1 MLGMA
6 YVGEIAALVTALMWV
21 LCSLA
26 FTAAGRHIGSISVN
40 LLRLLVAF
48 VFFTLTGLIFRGHP
62 LPADA
67 TGHAWFWLSLS
78 GVVGFFLGD
87 LCLFRSFLLIGP
99 RLSLLICSLVPP
111 ITAVLAYVWLGEELR
126 RWDWIGMAVTLA
138 GVVWVVLERRE
149 AAPEPAAPAGDGT
162 IPDETDPPG
171 RQGVESRRLL
181 TGSLL
186 ALGGAVGQAG
196 GVVLSKIGMK
206 GYNPFASAH
215 IRLIAAVACFAILIT
230 LLRRW
235 GNIVAAVRHARA
247 MTLLTFG
254 AFTGPFLGVGL
265 QLLAVENTKAGVATT
280 LMAVA
285 PVLILPF
292 VIVLHREKISARA
305 WAGALVAVA
314 GVAILML
321 GR

>member
-1 MLGMA
+1 MLSMA

-62 LPADA
+62 LPTDA
-67 TGHAWFWLSLS
+67 TGDTWGWLSVS
-78 GVVGFFLGD
+78 GVVGFFFGD

-111 ITAVLAYVWLGEELR
+111 MTALMAQPALGEELC
-126 RWDWIGMAVTLA
+126 RWDWIGMAITLA
-138 GVVWVVLERRE
+138 GVAWVVLERRE
-149 AAPEPAAPAGDGT
+149 AAPEPATPAGDGT
-162 IPDETDPPG
+162 VPDEAPP
-171 RQGVESRRLL
+171 SSHRRLL
-181 TGSLL
+181 IGSLL
-186 ALGGAVGQAG
+186 ALGGALGQAG
-196 GVVLSKIGMK
+196 GVVLSKIGMNVENF
-206 GYNPFASAH
+206 NPFASAH
-215 IRLIAAVACFAILIT
+215 IRLIAAVICFALLIT
-230 LLRRW
+230 ALRRW
-235 GNIVAAVRHARA
+235 KNIFAAVRHTRA
-247 MTLLTFG
+247 MALLTFG
-254 AFTGPFLGVGL
+254 ALTGPFLGVGL
-265 QLLAVENTKAGVATT
+265 QLLAAKNTKAGVATT

-292 VIVLHREKISARA
+292 VIVLYREKISARA
-305 WAGALVAVA
+305 WIGALVAVA
-314 GVAILML
+314 GVAMLML